1 MKLTE
6 NELNYILSECIQ
18 QMILE
23 NEIDEEII
31 NEDDPNIN
39 TNIKGKNING
49 GIGWGI
55 GNKLQTTGKAIVD
68 GFKNGQGFPGAKIIG
83 GIKGALSQVPG
94 ASGIA
99 MGNIIGKALPNF
111 GWLLTKFG
119 WGMIA
124 MSIKKYVQLAAKGV
138 PLNKY
143 QAFQLALKSVTEYQN
158 CSNLCQTIQKNFN
171 NTCDAYTQVAN
182 ELGWTKTDIS
192 WDDIKGNL
200 TDVNFT
206 LTQGSLKGVQG
217 TTRINQDF
225 SKQDVNEAVET
236 PNFQE
241 EVNLNTII
249 KFLKNFNEN
258 EAQKAV
264 EQVGQLYVNAYQM
277 YFKWKAYLR
286 AIMQRHNIKWEE
298 IKNGKLENGSL
309 GAMFSTTNKSI
320 DKDAL
325 SDKENNVPLTFIDIT
340 SLTNRNGN
348 KIDYAILRTNNNV
361 CYGVYWSDIEGSNIE
376 TILNSANTTTPCL
389 QLNMQN
395 GVFSQEKINYKGKRI
410 PILSDMGVQSL
421 SAIPTT

>member
-23 NEIDEEII
+23 NDIDEKII
-31 NEDDPNIN
+31 NEEDPNIN
-39 TNIKGKNING
+39 TKIKGKNING
-49 GIGWGI
+49 GVGWGI

-68 GFKNGQGFPGAKIIG
+68 GVKNGQGVIGKTFG

-99 MGNIIGKALPNF
+99 MGNIIGKVFPNF

-124 MSIKKYVQLAAKGV
+124 MSIKKYAQLAAKGV

-171 NTCDAYTQVAN
+171 ETCKAYAQVAN

-192 WDDIKGNL
+192 WNDIKGNL
-200 TDVNFT
+200 KDVDFT
-206 LTQGSLKGVQG
+206 LNQGSLKGVQG

-241 EVNLNTII
+241 EVNPKIII

-286 AIMQRHNIKWEE
+286 AIMQRHHIKWEE

-309 GAMFSTTNKSI
+309 GAMFSTTTKNI
-320 DKDAL
+320 DTEAL
-325 SDKENNVPLTFIDIT
+325 SDTENNVPLTFIDLI
-340 SLTNRNGN
+340 SLTNKNGN
-348 KIDYAILRTNNNV
+348 KIDYAILRANNNV
-361 CYGVYWSDIEGSNIE
+361 CYGVYWSDIKGSAIE
-376 TILNSANTTTPCL
+376 SILGSANPTTPCL
-389 QLNMQN
+389 QLDMQN
-395 GVFSQEKINYKGKRI
+395 GVFSQEKINYNGKKI
-410 PILSDMGVQSL
+410 PVLSDMGVESL